1 MNCGKKSNLLSVAI
15 CGKHKYLQRTY
26 QNSLKKNDSTTL
38 LIEGPKYGIRGT
50 VVIPFRLKLPSGNQS
65 EGTKMEANSRKNKC
79 FREERIV

>member
-1 MNCGKKSNLLSVAI
+1 MWQTQIFAKNLPEQFKKKWL
-15 CGKHKYLQRTY
+15 
-26 QNSLKKNDSTTL
+26 
-38 LIEGPKYGIRGT
+38 RGT

>member
-1 MNCGKKSNLLSVAI
+1 MANTNICKEPTRTVKK
-15 CGKHKYLQRTY
+15 K
-26 QNSLKKNDSTTL
+26 KKNDSTTP
-38 LIEGPKYGIRGT
+38 LIEGPKCGIRGT

>member
-1 MNCGKKSNLLSVAI
+1 MWQTQIFAKNLPEQL
-15 CGKHKYLQRTY
+15 K
-26 QNSLKKNDSTTL
+26 KKNDSTTP
-38 LIEGPKYGIRGT
+38 LIEGPKCGIRGT

>member
-1 MNCGKKSNLLSVAI
+1 MANTNI
-15 CGKHKYLQRTY
+15 CKEPTRTVK
-26 QNSLKKNDSTTL
+26 KKNDSTTL

-50 VVIPFRLKLPSGNQS
+50 VVIPFRLKLPNGNQS